1 MNKKINDDVIDVA
14 ALIQKLWKG
23 KWIIIL
29 VTALAMILAL
39 GYHSTIKNTFLA
51 KIEIRAIPANEQFK
65 YQLLNSFGNEIL
77 FVKKNFS
84 PSQVGRS
91 GDHNNTFKF
100 EFINKELLLNLFV
113 ETLQQNNTFDN
124 AKNKFD
130 LLNVSSINLTILKS
144 LSSDEDREYKPISQ
158 KIHNEVYLYIEFEN
172 KNLENLYDLLKYV
185 ESTTNDQIR
194 SKLNASFYNLIKN
207 RETLNQ
213 YKIEDLEATILATFK
228 KYEKSTLTRL
238 AFLSE
243 QAEMARALELKSS
256 ILTTYQ
262 GKQGYNYSDEEGNY
276 YLNGYEMIEKEMEL
290 INGRSDK
297 KYFIKNLINLE
308 AKKRLLEENREVKR
322 IKSIFEETP
331 IGASNNF
338 KAVQIAD
345 QAISYK
351 STKAPILKMLIY
363 AALLGAIS
371 SIFIL
376 LIANT
381 ILIRE

>member
-1 MNKKINDDVIDVA
+1 MNKEINDDVIDVA
-14 ALIQKLWKG
+14 TFIQKLWKG

-39 GYHSTIKNTFLA
+39 GYHSTIKNSFLA
-51 KIEIRAIPANEQFK
+51 KIEIRAIPANDEFK
-65 YQLLNSFGNEIL
+65 YQMLNSFGNEIS
-77 FVKKNFS
+77 FVKQDFKS
-84 PSQVGRS
+84 SQLRRN
-91 GDHNNTFKF
+91 GDTINAFKF
-100 EFINKELLLNLFV
+100 DFINKELLLNLFI
-113 ETLQQNNTFDN
+113 ETLQQNNTFDI

-130 LLNVSSINLTILKS
+130 LLNVSSINLTVLKA

-172 KNLENLYDLLKYV
+172 ENLENLYDLLKYV
-185 ESTTNDQIR
+185 ESNTNDQIR

-207 RETLNQ
+207 RERLNQ
-213 YKIEDLEATILATFK
+213 YKIEDLEATISNTFK
-228 KYEKSTLTRL
+228 KYEKTTLTRL

-243 QAEMARALELKSS
+243 QAEMARALELKTS
-256 ILTTYQ
+256 ILTTYE
-262 GKQGYNYSDEEGNY
+262 GKKGYNYADKEGNY

-290 INGRSDK
+290 INRRIDK

-308 AKKRLLEENREVKR
+308 AKKKLLEENREVKR

-338 KAVQIAD
+338 KAAQIID

-351 STKAPILKMLIY
+351 STKPSMLKMLIY
-363 AALLGAIS
+363 AVLLGAIS

>member
-1 MNKKINDDVIDVA
+1 MNKEINNDVIDIQ
-14 ALIQKLWKG
+14 ALVQKLWKG

-39 GYHSTIKNTFLA
+39 AYHSTIKNTFLA
-51 KIEIRAIPANEQFK
+51 KIEIKAIPANEQFK

-77 FVKKNFS
+77 FVKHDFS
-84 PSQVGRS
+84 TPQVGRN
-91 GDHNNTFKF
+91 GDYNNAFKF

-113 ETLQQNNTFDN
+113 ETLQHNDTFDK

-130 LLNVSSINLTILKS
+130 LLNVSSIDLTILE
-144 LSSDEDREYKPISQ
+144 LISSDVDREYRPISQ

-172 KNLENLYDLLKYV
+172 KNLENLYDLLRYV

-207 RETLNQ
+207 KEILNQ
-213 YKIEDLEATILATFK
+213 YKIEDLENTILATFK
-228 KYEKSTLTRL
+228 NYEKSTLTRL

-256 ILTTYQ
+256 ILTTYK
-262 GKQGYNYSDEEGNY
+262 GKQGYNYEDEEGNY
-276 YLNGYEMIEKEMEL
+276 YMNGYEMIEKEMEL
-290 INGRSDK
+290 INRRSDK

-308 AKKRLLEENREVKR
+308 AKKKLLEQNREVKR

-338 KAVQIAD
+338 KAVQIID
-345 QAISYK
+345 QAISYT
-351 STKAPILKMLIY
+351 STKAPILKILIT
-363 AALLGAIS
+363 AALLGVIS

-376 LIANT
+376 LIANK
-381 ILIRE
+381 ILIRK